1 MSGNRHS
8 SIGRRWLPL
17 FVSGGLLL
25 GLNPWT
31 VSSSN
36 ATPSLTLGGTLNEFV
51 TVFGT
56 ASAVQSFTVAGT
68 DLTSDALEVLPPAG
82 YEVSLSP
89 DFSTGTGTLLLPL
102 NLGADFT
109 ANTSVFI
116 RLAADNPVGSLYT
129 GDVVVRGGGAS
140 QQTLSI
146 SSGTVLADIPGAPT
160 LGTVTAGPNQLTVAF
175 TPPASDGG
183 SAITNYEYSIDGE
196 VTYTALLPAQTSG
209 PLVISGL
216 NAGVAYTVRI
226 RAVNAA
232 GSGPVSNS
240 GSGTPT
246 APSGSSVVVG
256 GTNVTFT
263 GMSSFTMEFV
273 GVDNPQNPAD
283 ALVTFNG
290 VTFTTNFFGA
300 VPNSFRMA
308 KFEVTRGMIQAFD
321 PMMSM
326 SAAPGAN
333 TTSHPATGLSW
344 NHMARFVNWMNTNRG
359 HSPAYKFSSPY
370 GLMSANDSIQMW
382 SPGEAGYNPANPFR
396 NANAV
401 YVLPSEDEWLKAAY
415 HGGTNRYWRYATG
428 SDSDPARVASGT
440 NGAVYSDMMNT
451 LSNPA
456 VVTQAGGPSF
466 YGTVGQGG
474 NVAEMTESSLSRT
487 NNAATNNRIFRGGS
501 WANLSFD
508 LQKATRN
515 STGLAPTTSTNNVGF
530 RVAQLLPV
538 ASAPTIVSITPGDR
552 QLSVLFTPPTSDAG
566 SAISNYQYS
575 INGGTTFAAFSP
587 AQTNSPLVISGLTN
601 GTTYTVRIEAVTGVG
616 PGLDSNSGTGTPV
629 APPTLNLYGGLP
641 PTIADPVTLTHTNSF
656 SMPTST
662 NRPILTF
669 PKFNPGLGTLT
680 GVGLDFQGSVTNQ
693 SDASAPEGF
702 AIGRYESLRPINL
715 ANPER
720 ITNYSTALSA
730 TFTNLASGQFLSTK
744 ILTDIVTPSLPQELS
759 MGMVRWFKLSTAQAY
774 PTFSQTNVMAKVG
787 TNVAQSYFTGATGS
801 VSMELF
807 HFGNF
812 SSSGTGTAPLTRE
825 LPNSSGTISLN
836 YTYQPPPVSRAAPLT
851 NFTTT
856 YGTASLAQTFTVNGS
871 SLNGGEVTLRPPAG
885 FELSL
890 NENFTGTVGT
900 HSSPLSLGTPT
911 TIPDTVV
918 HVRLAETTGG
928 GFHRG
933 NISIA
938 GGGAPLRSLAIVSGT
953 VNRAVA
959 AAPTGSITLPS
970 LMLAEVTTA
979 VGSGG
984 SGSGVFQY
992 RIKDSVESVVILA
1005 NNGAILAVGVGDVEI
1020 EVRRAGDQNYEDSEW
1035 VSAGLLTVAGA
1046 PATPSLTLGSLSDT
1060 GTFTTT
1066 YGTPSAAQSFT
1077 IVGSDLDG
1085 TPVTVTPPAG
1095 YEVSL
1100 DENFGSSSASL
1111 NLDAV
1116 GGTINTTV
1124 YIRLASGN
1132 PVGVTYTGNI
1142 TVGGGGVSDQTIA
1155 ITGEVTKTAQSPLV
1169 ASLTDNSL
1177 RIGEGGSVVLTGGS
1191 GSGDYEYQV
1200 KGGGTNVVTIAG
1212 GGAYTGVGVGTA
1224 EIEVRKLGDETYE
1237 TTAWLTVNDI
1247 ITVSKALQA
1256 PVSGLLADLTLKVG
1270 QATSVTA
1277 SGGSG
1282 TGAYEYRVVGS
1293 GSTFVTVGSDGTITT
1308 VSAGTAEIEVRRLG
1322 DATYEDSG
1330 WVSAGTVTVN
1340 ALSPLLG
1347 AVGPLT
1353 SFSTTVGTASAAQS
1367 FTVDGEDLNGVAV
1380 TVAPPEGYE
1389 VSLTPDFATI
1399 GTNGSPLTLSTS
1411 TSISPT
1417 LVYVRL
1423 AATAPAGTTYSGDIL
1438 VSGGGATAQRVS
1450 IPGGTVSATPSLTL
1464 GSLSGGGTF
1473 TASYGTNSTAQSF
1486 TISGSNLDP
1495 VNFVSVTPPLG
1506 YEVSLDKDF
1515 VGTVGTSGAP
1525 LQVGTATGEVSTT
1538 VYVRLASG
1546 NPVGVTYTGNITVG
1560 GGGVSSERTIAVT
1573 GEVTKAAQDPLVAN
1587 LNKDTLVIGESGS
1600 VSVSGG
1606 SGFGDYEYRIQDET
1620 SDVVSLTG
1628 GGFYSGAGVGSKV
1641 VQVRRTGD
1649 ANYLDTDW
1657 VTVGTVT
1664 VSKATQIAVT
1674 GSLSDVSVE
1683 VGQTAYV
1690 IGDGGSGTG
1699 IYEYRIKDDV
1709 TGVVTLGAD
1718 GTITMVGTGSV
1729 VIEVR
1734 KLGDGTYED
1743 SEWVVAGTLTVTAP
1757 ASSILA
1763 ANDTVDRDGVPGSM
1777 TSILIAELLTNDT
1790 YAGPGAPTVT
1800 LPSGTTAQGG
1810 TVTID
1815 NGWILYTSA
1824 GSLAPSASD
1833 SFTYQIDDGTGTS
1846 TATVTLVAGDYSAVA
1861 VNIVWV
1867 KDANSPQTGK
1877 DVNFAVTPNR
1887 YYRIYATSSLTAPI
1901 LWQDLGNGSVYG
1913 GGVTGS
1919 IILNDP
1925 GAGSSRFY
1933 KLEEYRP

>member
-102 NLGADFT
+102 NLGGDFT

-129 GDVVVRGGGAS
+129 GDVVVRGGGAT
-140 QQTLSI
+140 QQTLFI
-146 SSGTVLADIPGAPT
+146 SSGTVLADIPGAPS
-160 LGTVTAGPNQLTVAF
+160 LGTVTAGVNQLTVAF
-175 TPPASDGG
+175 TPPTSEGG

-196 VTYTALLPAQTSG
+196 VTYTALFPAQTSG
-209 PLVISGL
+209 PLVISRL
-216 NAGVAYTVRI
+216 NDGVAYTVRI

-232 GSGPVSNS
+232 GSGPASNS

-246 APSGSSVVVG
+246 APSGGSGAVG

-273 GVDNPQNPAD
+273 GVGNPQNPAD
-283 ALVTFNG
+283 TVVTGFPGN
-290 VTFTTNFFGA
+290 FTTNFFGA

-326 SAAPGAN
+326 SAAPGAS

-370 GLMSANDSIQMW
+370 GSMTANDNIQMW

-401 YVLPSEDEWLKAAY
+401 YVLPSEDEWYKAAY
-415 HGGTNRYWRYATG
+415 HGGTNRYWIYTTG
-428 SDSDPARVASGT
+428 SDLGPARVASGT
-440 NGAVYSDMMNT
+440 NGAVYSDMMNALT
-451 LSNPA
+451 NPA
-456 VVTQAGGPSF
+456 IVTQAGGPSF

-474 NVAEMTESSLSRT
+474 NVAEMTESSFSRT
-487 NNAATNNRIFRGGS
+487 NNAATNSRLFRGGS
-501 WANLSFD
+501 WASMVFD
-508 LQKATRN
+508 LQKSTRSN
-515 STGLAPTTSTNNVGF
+515 TGLAPTTSTNNVGF
-530 RVAQLLPV
+530 RVAQILPV

-552 QLSVLFTPPTSDAG
+552 QLSVLFTPPASDAG

-575 INGGTTFAAFSP
+575 IDGGTTYVAFSP

-616 PGLDSNSGTGTPV
+616 PGLDSNSGTGTPA
-629 APPTLNLYGGLP
+629 APPSLSLYGGLP
-641 PTIADPVTLTHTNSF
+641 PTIANPVTLTHTNSF
-656 SMPTST
+656 SMPNLTD
-662 NRPILTF
+662 RPTLTF

-680 GVGLDFQGSVTNQ
+680 GVGLSFQGSVTNQ
-693 SDASAPEGF
+693 FDASAPF
-702 AIGRYESLRPINL
+702 PSYVIGRYESRRTFDLV
-715 ANPER
+715 NPEN
-720 ITNYSTALSA
+720 ITNYSTTLSA
-730 TFTNLASGQFLSTK
+730 TFTNLSLGQFTSTK
-744 ILTDIVTPSLPQELS
+744 ILNDVVTPPLPQSVSL
-759 MGMVRWFKLSTAQAY
+759 GQVRWFSVSTAQAY
-774 PTFSQTNVMAKVG
+774 PTFSQTNVMAQVG
-787 TNVAQSYFTGATGS
+787 TNVAKSYFTGATGS
-801 VSMELF
+801 VSMGLF
-807 HFGNF
+807 QFGNF
-812 SSSGTGTAPLTRE
+812 SSSGTGTAPNTKE
-825 LPNSSGTISLN
+825 LPNSSGTISLL

-856 YGTASLAQTFTVNGS
+856 YGTASPAQTFAVNGS
-871 SLNGGEVTLRPPAG
+871 NLNGSEVTLRPPAG

-900 HSSPLSLGTPT
+900 HSSPLSLGTPS

-918 HVRLAETTGG
+918 HVRLAATTGG

-1005 NNGAILAVGVGDVEI
+1005 NNGAIRAVGVGDVEI

-1100 DENFGSSSASL
+1100 DPNF
-1111 NLDAV
+1111 
-1116 GGTINTTV
+1116 
-1124 YIRLASGN
+1124 
-1132 PVGVTYTGNI
+1132 
-1142 TVGGGGVSDQTIA
+1142 
-1155 ITGEVTKTAQSPLV
+1155 
-1169 ASLTDNSL
+1169 
-1177 RIGEGGSVVLTGGS
+1177 
-1191 GSGDYEYQV
+1191 
-1200 KGGGTNVVTIAG
+1200 
-1212 GGAYTGVGVGTA
+1212 
-1224 EIEVRKLGDETYE
+1224 
-1237 TTAWLTVNDI
+1237 
-1247 ITVSKALQA
+1247 
-1256 PVSGLLADLTLKVG
+1256 
-1270 QATSVTA
+1270 
-1277 SGGSG
+1277 
-1282 TGAYEYRVVGS
+1282 
-1293 GSTFVTVGSDGTITT
+1293 
-1308 VSAGTAEIEVRRLG
+1308 
-1322 DATYEDSG
+1322 
-1330 WVSAGTVTVN
+1330 
-1340 ALSPLLG
+1340 
-1347 AVGPLT
+1347 
-1353 SFSTTVGTASAAQS
+1353 
-1367 FTVDGEDLNGVAV
+1367 
-1380 TVAPPEGYE
+1380 
-1389 VSLTPDFATI
+1389 
-1399 GTNGSPLTLSTS
+1399 
-1411 TSISPT
+1411 
-1417 LVYVRL
+1417 
-1423 AATAPAGTTYSGDIL
+1423 
-1438 VSGGGATAQRVS
+1438 
-1450 IPGGTVSATPSLTL
+1450 
-1464 GSLSGGGTF
+1464 
-1473 TASYGTNSTAQSF
+1473 
-1486 TISGSNLDP
+1486 
-1495 VNFVSVTPPLG
+1495 
-1506 YEVSLDKDF
+1506 
-1515 VGTVGTSGAP
+1515 GTVGTTGTPLDLGAAAS
-1525 LQVGTATGEVSTT
+1525 LASTT

-1546 NPVGVTYTGNITVG
+1546 NAVGSTYTGDITVSG
-1560 GGGVSSERTIAVT
+1560 GGGTTQTVAVS
-1573 GEVTKAAQDPLVAN
+1573 
-1587 LNKDTLVIGESGS
+1587 
-1600 VSVSGG
+1600 
-1606 SGFGDYEYRIQDET
+1606 
-1620 SDVVSLTG
+1620 
-1628 GGFYSGAGVGSKV
+1628 
-1641 VQVRRTGD
+1641 
-1649 ANYLDTDW
+1649 
-1657 VTVGTVT
+1657 GTVT
-1664 VSKATQIAVT
+1664 AVPPGAPTLGVILAGDGQLSVAFTPPTSDGGAEITNYEYSTDGGLTFTPLEPEQTTGPLVITGLTNSTEYPVVIRAVNSAGPGDNSNSVT
-1674 GSLSDVSVE
+1674 G
-1683 VGQTAYV
+1683 T
-1690 IGDGGSGTG
+1690 
-1699 IYEYRIKDDV
+1699 
-1709 TGVVTLGAD
+1709 
-1718 GTITMVGTGSV
+1718 
-1729 VIEVR
+1729 
-1734 KLGDGTYED
+1734 
-1743 SEWVVAGTLTVTAP
+1743 P
-1757 ASSILA
+1757 SSALA

-1815 NGWILYTSA
+1815 NGWILYTSS
-1824 GSLAPSASD
+1824 GSLAPSVSD
-1833 SFTYQIDDGTGTS
+1833 SFTYQIDDGMGTS

-1861 VNIVWV
+1861 VNIVSAV
-1867 KDANSPQTGK
+1867 NIQAPGTGK
-1877 DVNFAVTPNR
+1877 RVTFAVTPNR
-1887 YYRIYATSSLTAPI
+1887 TYTIYATSSLSGTV
-1901 LWQDLGNGSVYG
+1901 LWTNLGQHSANA
-1913 GGVTGS
+1913 TGS
-1919 IILNDP
+1919 LIVTDSA
-1925 GAGSSRFY
+1925 AGSSRFY
-1933 KLEEYRP
+1933 KVEENRP